1 MIYGYALITIF
12 TEGLHSFHKSPK
24 CYFRAGVRFISRG
37 QVWFF
42 LALLSNSLTLIYTES
57 GTISNLN
64 SVPKMLSLERCLL
77 YFMWYILPLLS
88 QKVGQGN
95 AIFMILLG
103 QVISAAIIDHCRL
116 LDLIQKPITFKKTV
130 GLVYMALRV
139 WLTHL
144 NATTTGL
151 GN

>member
-1 MIYGYALITIF
+1 MLYGYALIAIF

-37 QVWFF
+37 QAWFF
-42 LALLSNSLTLIYTES
+42 LAQLSNSLTLIYTES
-57 GTISNLN
+57 RTISNLT
-64 SVPKMLSLERCLL
+64 SVPKVLSLEGRLL
-77 YFMWYILPLLS
+77 YFMWYILRLLR
-88 QKVGQGN
+88 QKFGRGN
-95 AIFMILLG
+95 GIFMILLG
-103 QVISAAIIDHCRL
+103 QIISAAIIDHYRL
-116 LDLIQKPITFKKTV
+116 LDLIQKPITFIKTV